1 MEINNRPSKNKG
13 NPHEV
18 KLEAVDP
25 LDDLINFFNQILEDY
40 DIDELIGSKNNLKN

>member
-13 NPHEV
+13 NPNEV